1 VLAIDCT
8 AKRALVTGAGQGVGR
23 EVAIYLARAG
33 ATVLVN
39 DLVFE
44 RCQSVVAEIR
54 ELGLAAEP
62 LPFDVT
68 SWEQIQAAVDKSGGV
83 DILVN
88 NAGNAGAGG
97 SFVLKPVAEEQP
109 EEWLPF
115 LKVNLDGVMLCT
127 RAVLPKMIEKGNG
140 RIITVISDAARLG
153 EPRMAAYAAA
163 KAGAAGFLRSVA
175 SEVGRH
181 GITVN
186 CIALG
191 TMRTPLTGEDLEESN
206 PEFLKKMLSGYAIRR
221 RGEPTDVAGLVA
233 YLASPMASWLTGQT
247 IPLNGGLSMAL

>member
-1 VLAIDCT
+1 MLTIDC
-8 AKRALVTGAGQGVGR
+8 AGKRALITGAGQGVGR

-39 DLVFE
+39 DLVPA
-44 RCQSVVAEIR
+44 RCDQVVGEIR
-54 ELGLAAEP
+54 GLGFSAEALA
-62 LPFDVT
+62 FDVT
-68 SWEQIQAAVDKSGGV
+68 SWDQIQAAVATSGGI

-88 NAGNAGAGG
+88 NAGNAGATG
-97 SFVLKPVAEEQP
+97 SFGLKMVADEQP
-109 EEWLPF
+109 EDWTAF

-127 RAVLPKMIEKGNG
+127 RAVLPQMIEKGDG
-140 RIITVISDAARLG
+140 RIVTIISDAARLG

-191 TMRTPLTGEDLEESN
+191 TMRTPLTGEGLEETD
-206 PEFLKKMLSGYAIRR
+206 PERVQSMLRGYAIRR
-221 RGEPTDVAGLVA
+221 RGTPADVAGLVA
-233 YLASPMASWLTGQT
+233 YLASPMSSWLTGQT

>member
-1 VLAIDCT
+1 MLIIDCEER
-8 AKRALVTGAGQGVGR
+8 RALVTGAGQGVGR
-23 EVAIYLARAG
+23 EIAIYLAHAG

-39 DLVFE
+39 DLVPE
-44 RCQSVVAEIR
+44 RCESVVAEISD
-54 ELGLAAEP
+54 LGLQAVP

-68 SWEQIQAAVDKSGGV
+68 SWDQIQAAIATSGV
-83 DILVN
+83 IDILVN
-88 NAGNAGAGG
+88 NAGNAGATG
-97 SFVLKPVAEEQP
+97 SFGLKPVAEEQP
-109 EEWLPF
+109 EDWAAF
-115 LKVNLDGVMLCT
+115 LKINLDGVMLCT
-127 RAVLPKMIEKGNG
+127 RGVLPQMIESGNG

-175 SEVGRH
+175 SEVGRY

-191 TMRTPLTGEDLEESN
+191 TMRTPMTGEDLETTN
-206 PEFLKKMLSGYAIRR
+206 PEHVKKMLSGYAIRR
-221 RGEPTDVAGLVA
+221 RGEPADVAGLVA

>member
-1 VLAIDCT
+1 VLAIDCS

-23 EVAIYLARAG
+23 EVARYLARAG
-33 ATVLVN
+33 AMVLVN
-39 DLVFE
+39 DLVDE
-44 RCQSVVAEIR
+44 RCESVVAEIR
-54 ELGLAAEP
+54 QEGLAAES
-62 LPFDVT
+62 LAFDVT
-68 SWEQIQAAVDKSGGV
+68 SWEQIQAAIEKSGGV

-88 NAGNAGAGG
+88 NAGNAGATG
-97 SFVLKPVAEEQP
+97 SFGLKTVAEEQP
-109 EEWLPF
+109 EEWAAF
-115 LKVNLDGVMLCT
+115 LKINLDGVMLCT
-127 RAVLPKMIEKGNG
+127 RAVLPQMIEQGGG
-140 RIITVISDAARLG
+140 RIITVISDSARTG

-181 GITVN
+181 GITAN

-191 TMRTPLTGEDLEESN
+191 TMRTPLTGEDLEETN
-206 PEFLKKMLSGYAIRR
+206 PEFLNKLLRNYAIRR
-221 RGEPTDVAGLVA
+221 RGEPADVAGLVA

>member
-1 VLAIDCT
+1 MLTIDCSG
-8 AKRALVTGAGQGVGR
+8 KRALITGAGQGVGR
-23 EVAIYLARAG
+23 QTAIALASAG

-39 DLVFE
+39 DLVPE
-44 RCQSVVAEIR
+44 RCDAVVAEIR
-54 ELGLAAEP
+54 ASGNAAEP
-62 LPFDVT
+62 LAFDVT
-68 SWEQIQAAVDKSGGV
+68 SWEQIEAAVASSGGV

-88 NAGNAGAGG
+88 NAGNAGGSG
-97 SFVLKPVAEEQP
+97 SFGLKTVAEEQP
-109 EEWLPF
+109 SDWSAF

-127 RAVLPKMIEKGNG
+127 RAVLPQMIEAGQG
-140 RIITVISDAARLG
+140 RIVTIISDAARLG

-191 TMRTPLTGEDLEESN
+191 TMRTPLTGEDLEETN
-206 PEFLKKMLSGYAIRR
+206 PEQVKAMLKGYAIRR
-221 RGEPTDVAGLVA
+221 RGEPADVAGLVA
-233 YLASPMASWLTGQT
+233 FLSSPLASWLTGQT
-247 IPLNGGLSMAL
+247 IPLNGGYSMAL